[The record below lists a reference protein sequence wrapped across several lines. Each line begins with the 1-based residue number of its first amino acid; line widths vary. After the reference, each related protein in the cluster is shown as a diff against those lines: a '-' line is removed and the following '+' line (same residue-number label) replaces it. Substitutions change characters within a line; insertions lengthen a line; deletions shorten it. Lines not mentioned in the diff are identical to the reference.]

1 MTLAFESC
9 LLLLDVF
16 EVDILEILQQF
27 ILYATIDKLETNNIH
42 KINKTVQQIEDYQQ
56 YYAMAR

>member
-27 ILYATIDKLETNNIH
+27 IIYAMIDKLETNNIH

>member
-16 EVDILEILQQF
+16 EVDILEILHQF

-56 YYAMAR
+56 YYAMAT

>member
-1 MTLAFESC
+1 MTLAFESS

-16 EVDILEILQQF
+16 EVDILEILHQF

>member
-27 ILYATIDKLETNNIH
+27 IIYATIDKLETNNIH